1 MSRGNHILREMM
13 KHFNPLQ
20 ELTES
25 SHGSLQTIP
34 DKEGKATDNEK
45 TEEERKVIQLRKKQ
59 KNTLVRLTSC
69 LPSVSTAHLYKLF
82 GVFETLLQ
90 FLGIN

>member
-13 KHFNPLQ
+13 KHFNQTQ
-20 ELTES
+20 ELNES

-34 DKEGKATDNEK
+34 DKESRPTDNKK
-45 TEEERKVIQLRKKQ
+45 TEEERKVVQLRKKH
-59 KNTLVRLTSC
+59 KNTLIRLASC

-82 GVFETLLQ
+82 GVLET
-90 FLGIN
+90 